1 MKPTLC
7 FISELLATALLLVG
21 VCGFN
26 HIEEL
31 SPAGCWVLIA
41 AACILYIIFIY
52 NVWKMPVSSE
62 LSKKTLRI
70 KILYICFM
78 ILIAAQIVAV
88 MIIEP
93 ANTAI
98 EFKWDVIYIII
109 QSFCLYLLTYI
120 GLIGMK
126 KQSEKEQKVCHN

>member
-1 MKPTLC
+1 
-7 FISELLATALLLVG
+7 
-21 VCGFN
+21 
-26 HIEEL
+26 
-31 SPAGCWVLIA
+31 
-41 AACILYIIFIY
+41 
-52 NVWKMPVSSE
+52 MPVSSE